1 MKKFYDK
8 HELGFALIWIV
19 LYVNLMSMADNASRA
34 LGMEK
39 LISFPVTLVMSLV
52 LLFWLRR
59 HGLFEKYGLCV
70 PKFPPRQFL
79 YYLPLVL
86 IVSCNAWLGLRMNMS
101 AAESILYVLS
111 MLCVGFLEEVIFR
124 GLLFKAMCRD
134 GIRAAIIV
142 SSVTFG
148 IGHIVNLFN
157 GSGAELLAT
166 VCQVCYAIAAGFM
179 FVIIFH
185 RGGSLLPCIAAH
197 SGINM
202 LSAFG
207 VEAQGMGEI
216 YSALAL
222 CLISVG
228 YTLILLKT
236 LQKKE

>member
-59 HGLFEKYGLCV
+59 HGLFEKYGLCA

-111 MLCVGFLEEVIFR
+111 MLCVGFLEEIIFR
-124 GLLFKAMCRD
+124 GLVLSRLKR
-134 GIRAAIIV
+134 GLGRVAAIIV
-142 SSVTFG
+142 SALIFG
-148 IGHIVNLFN
+148 WLHGVPL
-157 GSGAELLAT
+157 AVAYAT
-166 VCQVCYAIAAGFM
+166 VLGLVFGLLTERHKSILPTVVCHIFFNATSFFLVTEDAFLLLSLYFLSIVVL
-179 FVIIFH
+179 FV
-185 RGGSLLPCIAAH
+185 GS
-197 SGINM
+197 
-202 LSAFG
+202 
-207 VEAQGMGEI
+207 
-216 YSALAL
+216 Y
-222 CLISVG
+222 
-228 YTLILLKT
+228 ILF
-236 LQKKE
+236 KKDRIEE